1 MAPQLTM
8 IRAIQRRAPTRYE
21 RRVAWHLKQAVTQKE
36 HAGAKAERSRTESEI
51 GIHLER
57 RKPYVNPIEP
67 CCDVEEK
74 QKRDHR
80 RRVTL
85 RKVTIAT
92 SGRSVDGDWICSAP
106 ERTATHP
113 IRKNDEARMTNEA
126 QMQK

>member
-67 CCDVEEK
+67 CYDVEEK
-74 QKRDHR
+74 QKRDQ
-80 RRVTL
+80 
-85 RKVTIAT
+85 A
-92 SGRSVDGDWICSAP
+92 
-106 ERTATHP
+106 
-113 IRKNDEARMTNEA
+113 ARDLA
-126 QMQK
+126 QSHDSNIWSLD